1 MERPKWIPRWLH
13 LPFVLFVIF
22 IVWMLAVGDNNFV
35 NTHALKAESN
45 DIKAELQAMNDSV
58 AYYEQKV
65 EELNTDP
72 ETLEKIAREQY
83 GMRKNNEEVFIT
95 DIP

>member
-22 IVWMLAVGDNNFV
+22 IVWMLAFGENNFV

-45 DIKAELQAMNDSV
+45 DIKAEVQAMTDS
-58 AYYEQKV
+58 ATFYERKV
-65 EELNTDP
+65 QELNTDP

-83 GMRKNNEEVFIT
+83 GMRKTNEEVYIT